1 MSRSTIHIVRHG
13 GTVHV
18 TAQRN
23 GRALGTAEFPAADF
37 MEGLDLIPSRE
48 QIAQALSVPDVHHP
62 DHCDCGQPVCGG
74 TCHAEGED
82 CYCYTERCDGLEQQ
96 VDAVLALLQG
106 GTR

>member
-1 MSRSTIHIVRHG
+1 MSTYDL
-13 GTVHV
+13 
-18 TAQRN
+18 
-23 GRALGTAEFPAADF
+23 RAL
-37 MEGLDLIPSRE
+37 PSRD

-62 DHCDCGQPVCGG
+62 DFCDCGQPVCGG

-82 CYCYTERCDGLEQQ
+82 CYCATERCDGLEQQ